1 MKQIAF
7 TAGAIDRLSDLRGQP
22 MRVERA
28 LASPDAR
35 FLPVWQDKCLV
46 HGDRVALLSR
56 DQLDRA
62 TRNAE
67 HFTLLGAVGDYTA
80 FCVPVGQQEVKLG
93 SDYEYVSLR
102 EVFARVRESD
112 AALFAYAKA
121 IAAWQDRHRHCG
133 VCGAPNR
140 LREAGFVTECTV
152 PDCGHRSFPRLDPA
166 IIVLVIDAHRC
177 LLGRKSSW
185 PAARFS
191 TIAGFVEPGESLEA
205 ALRREVKEETNVEA
219 GACRYLGSQPWPFP
233 AALMI
238 GFHADA
244 VSTVIA
250 CNDQELA
257 EARWITR
264 EQIVA
269 REITLPPEV
278 SIAYRL
284 IEAWFDDYEGP
295 SLASHALP
303 APPTRVPRPV
313 DRGD

>member
-22 MRVERA
+22 TRVERA

-46 HGDRVALLSR
+46 RGDRVALLSR

-102 EVFARVRESD
+102 EVFARVREAD

-152 PDCGHRSFPRLDPA
+152 PDCGHRSFPRL
-166 IIVLVIDAHRC
+166 
-177 LLGRKSSW
+177 
-185 PAARFS
+185 
-191 TIAGFVEPGESLEA
+191 EA
-205 ALRREVKEETNVEA
+205 ALRREVKEETNVEV

-244 VSTVIA
+244 ASTVIA

-257 EARWITR
+257 EARWVTR